1 MMSSMCVPVA
11 SLGWSKLVTGLQRT
25 KSLARNPKHEIPN
38 LNLVRV
44 HRIVERSAVSQASVA
59 AEEDRDP
66 KPLTLN
72 PEREALVLRPAP
84 NSCELIDLGVK
95 RLGLRGF
102 V

>member
-1 MMSSMCVPVA
+1 MMSSICVPVA

-38 LNLVRV
+38 LNLV